1 MKFRNLLIAIL
12 LALNTLS
19 LETAKA
25 QPSGQTV
32 SNQCGL
38 ATECGA
44 TIAGIATGP
53 LTPSSIVS
61 SGSITAGTG
70 LAISGSGTLSLQE
83 ATAGTKCMGTV
94 TATGTTAVVVSTT
107 CAKTTSRIFISR
119 SSLPSGTAQCTTQTI
134 VNNTSFEL
142 DCDGA
147 ETGTFNWI
155 IFNES
160 A

>member
-1 MKFRNLLIAIL
+1 MKKILIAL
-12 LALNTLS
+12 FLTLNTS
-19 LETAKA
+19 IAFA
-25 QPSGQTV
+25 QPTAQDLAVG
-32 SNQCGL
+32 CGL
-38 ATECGA
+38 PAVNCTQAIVDLTDG
-44 TIAGIATGP
+44 TFPGSFTSITATGA
-53 LTPSSIVS
+53 
-61 SGSITAGTG
+61 ITAGTG
-70 LAISGSGTLSLQE
+70 LGISGSGTLSLQE

-107 CAKTTSRIFISR
+107 CAKTASRIFIAR

-147 ETGTFNWI
+147 ETGTFNWFI
-155 IFNES
+155 INES

>member
-19 LETAKA
+19 VASA
-25 QPSGQTV
+25 QPSGQTI
-32 SNQCGL
+32 SNECGL
-38 ATECGA
+38 ATQCGA

-53 LTPSSIVS
+53 LTPSSITS
-61 SGSITAGTG
+61 SGAITAGTG
-70 LAISGSGTLSLQE
+70 FAISGSGTLSLQE

-107 CAKTTSRIFISR
+107 CAKTASRIFIAR

-155 IFNES
+155 IFNE
-160 A
+160 AA